1 MGKVNALI
9 LYPDMTFEEKKV
21 KTDATNVIIDKH
33 YSPSFSMGRSV
44 FKEIDIPRLKF
55 WRKPRNIIILVDGSD
70 RAMELHDSATGEVE
84 IGHWTRKEK
93 EKFVRK
99 IVAKSVARQ
108 RAISMGHFVILALM
122 IGVVIILQIMLMKG
136 MRFV

>member
-21 KTDATNVIIDKH
+21 KTDATNVVIDKH

-44 FKEIDIPRLKF
+44 FKEVDIPRLKF

-93 EKFVRK
+93 EKFWVEVK
-99 IVAKSVARQ
+99 LNHQLLV
-108 RAISMGHFVILALM
+108 
-122 IGVVIILQIMLMKG
+122 
-136 MRFV
+136 MRGLHTPYLNPNELFYDT